1 MPSSGREPHI
11 TTSLRKDAAVQCG
24 KIDRRWQRWVKVR
37 HRGLSELSPLLPQH
51 RALAG
56 ATGMSQKCQERLY
69 ASQQTALPLFDH
81 FIGRSEQGRRHCEA
95 EDAGGLRIDDEFK
108 LRCLY
113 DW

>member
-1 MPSSGREPHI
+1 MS
-11 TTSLRKDAAVQCG
+11 A
-24 KIDRRWQRWVKVR
+24 
-37 HRGLSELSPLLPQH
+37 LSPVYPEL
-51 RALAG
+51 RTSAD

-95 EDAGGLRIDDEFK
+95 EDAGGLPIDDEFK